1 MARPI
6 TYDPNSGRDY
16 ATNVTFTPDDAAK
29 LIGMAKVSRVS
40 VRDVIRY
47 LVHGAEVDQAG
58 RSIVVE
64 AQIAAQDE
72 AEKEDSSLF

>member
-29 LIGMAKVSRVS
+29 LIGMARTSRVS
-40 VRDVIRY
+40 VREVIRY
-47 LVHGAEVDQAG
+47 LVHAAEVDKAG
-58 RSIVVE
+58 RSVVVE
-64 AQIAAQDE
+64 QQIAAETE
-72 AEKEDSSLF
+72 AQKGDSSLF